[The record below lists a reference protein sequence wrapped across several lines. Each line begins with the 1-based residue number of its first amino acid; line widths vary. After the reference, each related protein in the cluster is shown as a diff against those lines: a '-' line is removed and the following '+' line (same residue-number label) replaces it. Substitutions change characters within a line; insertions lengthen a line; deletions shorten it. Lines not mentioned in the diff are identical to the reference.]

1 MEDKK
6 VPGEEKKV
14 FTIDEVERE
23 VKLIEA
29 KTKTAKEQASR
40 LISKWGMPTLLIL
53 VTLGILSSLLLTTEA
68 LPAVIGLVST
78 VSMATIQMLQG
89 ITGTKDE
96 SEKAQADLMRRLVDK
111 QNESGNGGTAV
122 KVGKGGVSVSSNGTS
137 IETEAPEK

>member
-1 MEDKK
+1 MENK

-14 FTIDEVERE
+14 FTIDEVDRE

-40 LISKWGMPTLLIL
+40 LISQWGMPTLLIL
-53 VTLGILSSLLLTTEA
+53 VSMGILSSLLLSTEA

-96 SEKAQADLMRRLVDK
+96 SEKAQAELMKRLVEK
-111 QNESGNGGTAV
+111 QGDGNGGTAV
-122 KVGKGGVSVSSNGTS
+122 KVGKNGVSVSSNGTS

>member
-1 MEDKK
+1 MENK

-14 FTIDEVERE
+14 FTIDEVDRE

-40 LISKWGMPTLLIL
+40 LISQWGMPTLLIL
-53 VTLGILSSLLLTTEA
+53 VSMGILSSLLLSTEA

-96 SEKAQADLMRRLVDK
+96 SEKAQAELMKRLVEK
-111 QNESGNGGTAV
+111 QGDSNGGTAV
-122 KVGKGGVSVSSNGTS
+122 KVGKNGVSVSSNGTS